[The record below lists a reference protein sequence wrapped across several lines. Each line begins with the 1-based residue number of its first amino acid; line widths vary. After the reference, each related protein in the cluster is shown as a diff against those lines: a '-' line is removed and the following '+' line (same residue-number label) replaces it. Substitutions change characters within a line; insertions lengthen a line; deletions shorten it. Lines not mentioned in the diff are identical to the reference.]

1 MVIAYR
7 EKGVKRFMNIIV
19 TLITHLTDEGALH
32 WIRRHVAAYRNAL
45 NQATR
50 GSLP

>member
-1 MVIAYR
+1 
-7 EKGVKRFMNIIV
+7 
-19 TLITHLTDEGALH
+19 
-32 WIRRHVAAYRNAL
+32 VAAYRNAL